1 MFFIQLKQ
9 DKMTIGNYNGRGTPY
24 YNGCGTPRPYI
35 NPVK

>member
-9 DKMTIGNYNGRGTPY
+9 DKMTIGNYNGRGTP
-24 YNGCGTPRPYI
+24 RPYI